1 MNNNSPTVTVVI
13 PTYNQ
18 ADYLR
23 EALRSVINQ
32 SFTNWCAFVVN
43 NFSTD
48 HTKQVVDEIN
58 DARITIVDFR
68 NEGIIAASRNI
79 GIQQATSTYVAFL
92 DSDDWWMP
100 TKLARCV
107 SELAKGYDLV
117 CHSEEW
123 RSANS
128 SRVVHYGPAS
138 RAEYQALLLG
148 GNCLSTSAVVGRTN
162 MFQRMGGFS
171 TAPEFVTAEDY
182 ELWLRLARESFRF
195 SFLAEVLGAFRIHSA
210 SASSSIQR
218 NSDAEQAVVEYHL
231 ATAPFVSPRTRRR
244 RLALSHY
251 GTARGFYR
259 AGSPRQALREF
270 RRSIRLAPLFPR
282 AYAGTCLA
290 LLDFLW
296 NLRSHQAPHH
306 D

>member
-32 SFTNWCAFVVN
+32 SFTNWCVIVVN

-79 GIQQATSTYVAFL
+79 GIQRATSTYVAFL

-100 TKLARCV
+100 TKLDRCA
-107 SELAKGYDLV
+107 SELDKGYDLV

-123 RSANS
+123 RSANG

-138 RAEYQALLLG
+138 RADYRALLLG
-148 GNCLSTSAVVGRTN
+148 GNCLSTSAVVGRTD

-171 TAPEFVTAEDY
+171 TRPEFVTAEDY
-182 ELWLRLARESFRF
+182 ELWLRLAREAFRF
-195 SFLAEVLGAFRIHSA
+195 SFIPEVLGVFRIHGA

-218 NSDAEQAVVEYHL
+218 NGDAEQAVVAHHF
-231 ATAPFVSPRTRRR
+231 ATAPFITPQIRRR

-251 GTARGFYR
+251 GAARGFYR
-259 AGSPRQALREF
+259 AGSPRQALQEF
-270 RRSIRLAPLFPR
+270 HRSIRLSPLFPR
-282 AYAGTCLA
+282 AYAGICLT
-290 LLDFLW
+290 LLSSLR

>member
-32 SFTNWCAFVVN
+32 SFTNWCAIVVN

-48 HTKQVVDEIN
+48 HTKQVIDEIN

-79 GIQQATSTYVAFL
+79 GIQRATSTYVAFL

-100 TKLARCV
+100 TKLDRCV
-107 SELAKGYDLV
+107 SELAKGCDLV

-128 SRVVHYGPAS
+128 SRIVHYGPAS
-138 RAEYQALLLG
+138 RADYRALLLG
-148 GNCLSTSAVVGRTN
+148 GNCLSTSAVIGRTD

-182 ELWLRLARESFRF
+182 ELWLRLARENFRF
-195 SFLAEVLGAFRIHSA
+195 SFVAEVLGAFRIHSA

-218 NSDAEQAVVEYHL
+218 NSDAEQAVVAHHS
-231 ATAPFVSPRTRRR
+231 ATAPFITPRIRRR

-251 GTARGFYR
+251 GAARSYQRTGDHQNAWR
-259 AGSPRQALREF
+259 ALSQAFRASPF
-270 RRSIRLAPLFPR
+270 RVRL
-282 AYAGTCLA
+282 YAA
-290 LLDFLW
+290 LLVSLGNTF
-296 NLRSHQAPHH
+296 RSKSRAR
-306 D
+306 

>member
-1 MNNNSPTVTVVI
+1 VNNNSPTVTVVI
-13 PTYNQ
+13 PTFNQ

-32 SFTNWCAFVVN
+32 SFTNWCAIVVN

-48 HTKQVVDEIN
+48 HTRRVVAEYNDTRLTVVD
-58 DARITIVDFR
+58 FH

-79 GIQQATSTYVAFL
+79 GIQGATSTYIAFL

-107 SELAKGYDLV
+107 DELAKGYDLV

-123 RSANS
+123 RSTKR

-138 RAEYQALLLG
+138 RTGYRALLLG
-148 GNCLSTSAVVGRTN
+148 GNCISTSAVVGRTD
-162 MFQRMGGFS
+162 MFLKIGGFS
-171 TAPEFVTAEDY
+171 TSPEFVTAEDY
-182 ELWLRLARESFRF
+182 ELWLRLAREEFRF
-195 SFLAEVLGAFRIHSA
+195 SFIREVLGVFRIHDA
-210 SASSSIQR
+210 SASSSIKR
-218 NSDAEQAVVEYHL
+218 NSDAERAVVEHHL
-231 ATAPFVSPRTRRR
+231 ATAPFVSRQIRRR

-251 GTARGFYR
+251 GAARGFYR
-259 AGSPRQALREF
+259 ADRPRQALQEF
-270 RRSIRLAPLFPR
+270 HRSIQLSPLFPR
-282 AYAGTCLA
+282 AYAGICLT
-290 LLDFLW
+290 LLSSLR

>member
-32 SFTNWCAFVVN
+32 SFTNWCAIVVN

-48 HTKQVVDEIN
+48 HTRRVVAEYN
-58 DARITIVDFR
+58 DARITLVDFR

-79 GIQQATSTYVAFL
+79 GIQRATSTYIAFL

-138 RAEYQALLLG
+138 RAEYRALLLG
-148 GNCLSTSAVVGRTN
+148 GNCLSTSAVVGRTD
-162 MFQRMGGFS
+162 MFQKMGGFS
-171 TAPEFVTAEDY
+171 TSPEFVTAEDY
-182 ELWLRLARESFRF
+182 ELWLRLTREEFRF
-195 SFLAEVLGAFRIHSA
+195 SFIREVLGVFRIHDA
-210 SASSSIQR
+210 SASSSIKR
-218 NSDAEQAVVEYHL
+218 NSDAERAVVEHHL
-231 ATAPFVSPRTRRR
+231 ATAPFVSPQIRRR

-251 GTARGFYR
+251 GAARSYQRVGDHQNAWR
-259 AGSPRQALREF
+259 ALSRAFRASPF
-270 RRSIRLAPLFPR
+270 RVRL
-282 AYAGTCLA
+282 YAA
-290 LLDFLW
+290 LLIS
-296 NLRSHQAPHH
+296 LRNSFRFWRQS
-306 D
+306 

>member
-1 MNNNSPTVTVVI
+1 MGTESPPVTVVI
-13 PTYNQ
+13 PAYNQ

-32 SFTNWCAFVVN
+32 SFTNWCAIVVN

-58 DARITIVDFR
+58 DVRITMVDFR

-79 GIQQATSTYVAFL
+79 GIQRATSTYVAFL

-100 TKLARCV
+100 TKLDRCV

-117 CHSEEW
+117 CHAEEW

-138 RAEYQALLLG
+138 RADYRELLLG

-162 MFQRMGGFS
+162 MFQTIGGFS

-182 ELWLRLARESFRF
+182 ELWLRLAREHFRF
-195 SFLAEVLGAFRIHSA
+195 SFLAEVLGVFRIHGA

-218 NSDAEQAVVEYHL
+218 NSDAERAVVEQHL
-231 ATAPFVSPRTRRR
+231 ASAPFVSPRIRRR

-251 GTARGFYR
+251 GAARGFHR
-259 AGSPRQALREF
+259 AGNAQQALQEF
-270 RRSIRLAPLFPR
+270 RRSIKLAPLFTR

-290 LLDFLW
+290 LLGSLR
-296 NLRSHQAPHH
+296 NLQSHQAPHH